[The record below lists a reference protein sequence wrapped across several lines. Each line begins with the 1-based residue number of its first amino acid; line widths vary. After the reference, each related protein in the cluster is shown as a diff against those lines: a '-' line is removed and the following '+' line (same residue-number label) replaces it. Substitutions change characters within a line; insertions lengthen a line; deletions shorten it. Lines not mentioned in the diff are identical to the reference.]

1 MFDTNIFRLVL
12 CIYYLPYSVY
22 KAFFISSFFQ
32 DYIGMYKHYLLFIYI
47 VLCKYSLKIM

>member
-12 CIYYLPYSVY
+12 YIYYLPYSVY
-22 KAFFISSFFQ
+22 KAFLHFIIFQ
-32 DYIGMYKHYLLFIYI
+32 DYIGMYKHYLLLIYL